1 MAALAATDALNI
13 GAEKLFFSLFALQL
27 QATQLVVLFFG
38 NLTLLRPT
46 FKQSK
51 KMKPIFSTEIL
62 PS

>member
-1 MAALAATDALNI
+1 VTALAATDALNI
-13 GAEKLFFSLFALQL
+13 GAEKLFFSLVSLQV
-27 QATQLVVLFFG
+27 QAAQLLVLFFS

-46 FKQSK
+46 FKQSE